1 MGDKNFHRQERQGFR
16 TENPK
21 SPFFPRLPLRFGGFA
36 RVTVRFVFPPRC
48 GWLGLLLQAGDPLA
62 VGEWEM
68 KIVSRKGA
76 EPQRKKGPTALS
88 FIRVDSRAFAVG
100 SAGWVLRPR

>member
-1 MGDKNFHRQERQGFR
+1 MEDKKFHRQERQDFR

-21 SPFFPRLPLRFGGFA
+21 SPFLRHLPLRLGGFV
-36 RVTVRFVFPPRC
+36 RVTLQFVSPPGC
-48 GWLGLLLQAGDPLA
+48 GWLGLLLQAGDPIA
-62 VGEWEM
+62 VSEWEM
-68 KIVSRKGA
+68 KIFSRKGA